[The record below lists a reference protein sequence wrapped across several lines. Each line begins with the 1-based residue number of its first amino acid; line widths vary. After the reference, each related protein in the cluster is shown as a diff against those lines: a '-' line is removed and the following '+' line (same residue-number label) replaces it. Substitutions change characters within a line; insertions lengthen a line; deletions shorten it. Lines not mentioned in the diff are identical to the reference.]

1 MIKLIK
7 AITCLVTFFSILYI
21 SILVFYSKK
30 IDDCAVL
37 WKSNAIN
44 KSVACYESIPFIIDS
59 NAKIELFELHVD
71 ERFGI
76 SDPVKAISYLS
87 CFSVNKKKEIINRSL
102 IYSHLKDDVRYY
114 LNSILVGEK
123 I

>member
-1 MIKLIK
+1 MIRLIK
-7 AITCLVTFFSILYI
+7 AITCLVTFFSISYI
-21 SILVFYSKK
+21 SMLVFYSKK
-30 IDDCAVL
+30 IDGCAAL

-76 SDPVKAISYLS
+76 SDPVKAIGYISY
-87 CFSVNKKKEIINRSL
+87 FSVNKKKEIINRAL

-114 LNSILVGEK
+114 LNSILVR
-123 I
+123 ID